1 MRGTAPA
8 IQLDARQHP
17 TRQSQDIE
25 APPPPPPCLKKLF
38 PRLGT
43 PAHLRYRYRYRNC
56 NAGQVHR
63 VLLRLCVSFQ
73 RDLISNLISR
83 YISPSAEAPC
93 WILRALRDLPSSIV
107 DLLSLTAP
115 TRSHRPQFQPHS
127 QTVAHHGFNPTVAA
141 LILPR
146 PDLTS
151 EPTNQPA
158 DAASRASPEDH
169 RSNGSPTHHEPKAP
183 TAAEATRESWAGPR
197 GQDKSPYHSTNYP
210 DVDGSLKRKRSDSP
224 PQQRNAPMTHERSP
238 DAPAHPSETRSPYRS
253 PPPDHRPREREDQ
266 REGDSWYSREGDRED
281 RSYYDHSTMSAQ
293 SEDQIGEL
301 QRANQMDSQGYDN
314 TSPDGDDKSMPYSPY
329 TPTGGSRDAILQSEK
344 KRKRNFSNRTKTG
357 CMTCR
362 RRKKKCDEQKPECSN
377 CIRGGFVCAGYPPQR
392 NAVWQKSDNKA
403 TAIPLESKDPSYVPP
418 GAYGRPIADQD
429 VDRQTGSTLSASMV
443 SNPLS
448 GSTLTPSTIPSV
460 NSAVS
465 PDQKQLSPSGH
476 PYPFNV
482 TSSPQQQREPHPPI
496 SEKRFDRVPPLH
508 DLSRTANDPDTPYPA
523 PTLPQ
528 INILHP
534 TRSNSPNPQPPATT
548 NVQVAAQLALSHAQ
562 FPANNR
568 IRSQK
573 EEMLSGKFY
582 YPFDKE
588 LVLERERCSAAC
600 WRFNNSTNPN
610 NGVSPNERARLFRE
624 ILQPRELLSP
634 SPGSS
639 PVTNIGRVG
648 ENVVVEAPF
657 VCDYGYNIVIGQNV
671 IVGRSCTIL
680 DAAEVNIGD
689 NCHIGPNVSIYAATL
704 HTDPKRRQGSK
715 GPQIGR
721 PVTIDQDCWIGGGVT
736 ILPGITIGKG
746 STVGAGSVVTKN
758 VPPFTI
764 VGGNPARVLR
774 GIGS

>member
-1 MRGTAPA
+1 MSAFTA
-8 IQLDARQHP
+8 LNGG
-17 TRQSQDIE
+17 S
-25 APPPPPPCLKKLF
+25 PPK
-38 PRLGT
+38 
-43 PAHLRYRYRYRNC
+43 
-56 NAGQVHR
+56 
-63 VLLRLCVSFQ
+63 
-73 RDLISNLISR
+73 
-83 YISPSAEAPC
+83 
-93 WILRALRDLPSSIV
+93 
-107 DLLSLTAP
+107 
-115 TRSHRPQFQPHS
+115 
-127 QTVAHHGFNPTVAA
+127 
-141 LILPR
+141 
-146 PDLTS
+146 TS

-158 DAASRASPEDH
+158 DAAARASPEDH

-418 GAYGRPIADQD
+418 GAYGMPQSQPPQSQPQPQPQAQPQSQPPTQPQHQSQPPHQPQPQHPQQAPYGTQPAVGQRREPLSYHRGQPLRIDTPQGRPIADQD

-460 NSAVS
+460 NSAIS

>member
-1 MRGTAPA
+1 MSAFTA
-8 IQLDARQHP
+8 LNGG
-17 TRQSQDIE
+17 S
-25 APPPPPPCLKKLF
+25 PPK
-38 PRLGT
+38 
-43 PAHLRYRYRYRNC
+43 
-56 NAGQVHR
+56 
-63 VLLRLCVSFQ
+63 
-73 RDLISNLISR
+73 
-83 YISPSAEAPC
+83 
-93 WILRALRDLPSSIV
+93 
-107 DLLSLTAP
+107 
-115 TRSHRPQFQPHS
+115 
-127 QTVAHHGFNPTVAA
+127 
-141 LILPR
+141 
-146 PDLTS
+146 TS

-238 DAPAHPSETRSPYRS
+238 DAPAQPSETRSPYRS

-418 GAYGRPIADQD
+418 GAYGMPQSQPPQSQPQPQPQAQPQSQPPPHPQHQSQPPHQPQPQHPQQAPYGTQPAVGQRREPLSYHRGQPLRIDTPQGRPIADQD

-460 NSAVS
+460 NSAIS

-523 PTLPQ
+523 PTL
-528 INILHP
+528 
-534 TRSNSPNPQPPATT
+534 
-548 NVQVAAQLALSHAQ
+548 
-562 FPANNR
+562 
-568 IRSQK
+568 
-573 EEMLSGKFY
+573 
-582 YPFDKE
+582 
-588 LVLERERCSAAC
+588 
-600 WRFNNSTNPN
+600 
-610 NGVSPNERARLFRE
+610 
-624 ILQPRELLSP
+624 
-634 SPGSS
+634 
-639 PVTNIGRVG
+639 
-648 ENVVVEAPF
+648 
-657 VCDYGYNIVIGQNV
+657 
-671 IVGRSCTIL
+671 
-680 DAAEVNIGD
+680 
-689 NCHIGPNVSIYAATL
+689 
-704 HTDPKRRQGSK
+704 
-715 GPQIGR
+715 
-721 PVTIDQDCWIGGGVT
+721 
-736 ILPGITIGKG
+736 
-746 STVGAGSVVTKN
+746 
-758 VPPFTI
+758 
-764 VGGNPARVLR
+764 
-774 GIGS
+774 

>member
-1 MRGTAPA
+1 MSAFTA
-8 IQLDARQHP
+8 LNGG
-17 TRQSQDIE
+17 S
-25 APPPPPPCLKKLF
+25 PPK
-38 PRLGT
+38 
-43 PAHLRYRYRYRNC
+43 
-56 NAGQVHR
+56 
-63 VLLRLCVSFQ
+63 
-73 RDLISNLISR
+73 
-83 YISPSAEAPC
+83 
-93 WILRALRDLPSSIV
+93 
-107 DLLSLTAP
+107 
-115 TRSHRPQFQPHS
+115 
-127 QTVAHHGFNPTVAA
+127 
-141 LILPR
+141 
-146 PDLTS
+146 TS

-158 DAASRASPEDH
+158 DAAARASPEDH

-418 GAYGRPIADQD
+418 GAYGMPQSQPPQSQPQPQPQAQPQSQPPPQPQHQSQPPHQPQPQHPQQAPYGTQPAVGQRREPLSYHRGQPLRIDTPQGRPIADQD

-460 NSAVS
+460 NSAIS

-476 PYPFNV
+476 PYPFNA

-496 SEKRFDRVPPLH
+496 SEKRFDRVPPLL

>member
-1 MRGTAPA
+1 MSAFTA
-8 IQLDARQHP
+8 LNGG
-17 TRQSQDIE
+17 S
-25 APPPPPPCLKKLF
+25 PPK
-38 PRLGT
+38 
-43 PAHLRYRYRYRNC
+43 
-56 NAGQVHR
+56 
-63 VLLRLCVSFQ
+63 
-73 RDLISNLISR
+73 
-83 YISPSAEAPC
+83 
-93 WILRALRDLPSSIV
+93 
-107 DLLSLTAP
+107 
-115 TRSHRPQFQPHS
+115 
-127 QTVAHHGFNPTVAA
+127 
-141 LILPR
+141 
-146 PDLTS
+146 TS

-158 DAASRASPEDH
+158 DAAARASPEDH

-418 GAYGRPIADQD
+418 GAYGMPQSQPPQSQPQSQPQAQPQSQPPPQPQHQSQPPHQPQPQHPQQAPYGTQPAVGQRREPLSYHRGQPLRIDTPQGRPIADQD

-460 NSAVS
+460 NSAIS

-496 SEKRFDRVPPLH
+496 SEKRFDRVPPLL

>member
-1 MRGTAPA
+1 MSAFTA
-8 IQLDARQHP
+8 LNGG
-17 TRQSQDIE
+17 S
-25 APPPPPPCLKKLF
+25 PPK
-38 PRLGT
+38 
-43 PAHLRYRYRYRNC
+43 
-56 NAGQVHR
+56 
-63 VLLRLCVSFQ
+63 
-73 RDLISNLISR
+73 
-83 YISPSAEAPC
+83 
-93 WILRALRDLPSSIV
+93 
-107 DLLSLTAP
+107 
-115 TRSHRPQFQPHS
+115 
-127 QTVAHHGFNPTVAA
+127 
-141 LILPR
+141 
-146 PDLTS
+146 TS

-158 DAASRASPEDH
+158 DAAARASPEDH
-169 RSNGSPTHHEPKAP
+169 RSNGSPTHPEPKAP

-266 REGDSWYSREGDRED
+266 REGDSWYSREADRED
-281 RSYYDHSTMSAQ
+281 RSYYDQSAMSAQ

-314 TSPDGDDKSMPYSPY
+314 ISPDGDDKSMPYSPY

-418 GAYGRPIADQD
+418 GAYGMPQSQPPQSQPQPQPQPQPQSQPPPQPQHQSQPPHQPQPQHPQQAPYGTQPAVGQRREPLSYHRGQPLRIDTPQGRPIADQD
-429 VDRQTGSTLSASMV
+429 VDRQTGSTLSASMM

-460 NSAVS
+460 NSAIS

-568 IRSQK
+568 VRSQK

>member
-1 MRGTAPA
+1 MSAFTA
-8 IQLDARQHP
+8 LNGG
-17 TRQSQDIE
+17 S
-25 APPPPPPCLKKLF
+25 PPK
-38 PRLGT
+38 
-43 PAHLRYRYRYRNC
+43 
-56 NAGQVHR
+56 
-63 VLLRLCVSFQ
+63 
-73 RDLISNLISR
+73 
-83 YISPSAEAPC
+83 
-93 WILRALRDLPSSIV
+93 
-107 DLLSLTAP
+107 
-115 TRSHRPQFQPHS
+115 
-127 QTVAHHGFNPTVAA
+127 
-141 LILPR
+141 
-146 PDLTS
+146 TS

-158 DAASRASPEDH
+158 DVASRASPEDH

-238 DAPAHPSETRSPYRS
+238 DAPAHPSEARSPYRS

-281 RSYYDHSTMSAQ
+281 RNYYDHSTMSAQ

-418 GAYGRPIADQD
+418 GAYGMPQSQPPQSQPQPQPQAQPQSQPPPQPQHQSQPPHQPQPQHPQQAPYGTQPAVGQRREPLSYHRGQPLRIDTPQGRPIADQD

-460 NSAVS
+460 NSAIS

-508 DLSRTANDPDTPYPA
+508 DLSRTANDPDTPYLA

>member
-1 MRGTAPA
+1 MSAFTA
-8 IQLDARQHP
+8 LNGG
-17 TRQSQDIE
+17 S
-25 APPPPPPCLKKLF
+25 PPK
-38 PRLGT
+38 
-43 PAHLRYRYRYRNC
+43 
-56 NAGQVHR
+56 
-63 VLLRLCVSFQ
+63 
-73 RDLISNLISR
+73 
-83 YISPSAEAPC
+83 
-93 WILRALRDLPSSIV
+93 
-107 DLLSLTAP
+107 
-115 TRSHRPQFQPHS
+115 
-127 QTVAHHGFNPTVAA
+127 
-141 LILPR
+141 
-146 PDLTS
+146 TS

-158 DAASRASPEDH
+158 DAAARASPEDH

-418 GAYGRPIADQD
+418 GAYGMPQSQPPQSQPQPQPQAQPQSQPPPQPQHQSQPPHQPQPQHPQQAPYGTQPAVGQRREPLSYHRGQPLRIDTPQGRPIADQD

-460 NSAVS
+460 NSAIS

-496 SEKRFDRVPPLH
+496 SEKRFDRVPPLL

>member
-1 MRGTAPA
+1 MSAFTA
-8 IQLDARQHP
+8 LNGG
-17 TRQSQDIE
+17 S
-25 APPPPPPCLKKLF
+25 PPK
-38 PRLGT
+38 
-43 PAHLRYRYRYRNC
+43 
-56 NAGQVHR
+56 
-63 VLLRLCVSFQ
+63 
-73 RDLISNLISR
+73 
-83 YISPSAEAPC
+83 
-93 WILRALRDLPSSIV
+93 
-107 DLLSLTAP
+107 
-115 TRSHRPQFQPHS
+115 
-127 QTVAHHGFNPTVAA
+127 
-141 LILPR
+141 
-146 PDLTS
+146 TS

-158 DAASRASPEDH
+158 NAAARASPEDH
-169 RSNGSPTHHEPKAP
+169 RSNGSPTHPEPKAP

-238 DAPAHPSETRSPYRS
+238 DAPAHPSENRSPYRS

-281 RSYYDHSTMSAQ
+281 RSYYDQSTMSAQ

-418 GAYGRPIADQD
+418 GAYGMPQSQPPQSQPQPQPQAQPQSQPPPQPQHQSQPPHQPQPQHPQQAPYGTQPAVGQRREPLSYHRGQPLRIDTPQGRPIADQD

-460 NSAVS
+460 NSAIS

>member
-1 MRGTAPA
+1 MSAFTA
-8 IQLDARQHP
+8 LNGG
-17 TRQSQDIE
+17 S
-25 APPPPPPCLKKLF
+25 PPK
-38 PRLGT
+38 
-43 PAHLRYRYRYRNC
+43 
-56 NAGQVHR
+56 
-63 VLLRLCVSFQ
+63 
-73 RDLISNLISR
+73 
-83 YISPSAEAPC
+83 
-93 WILRALRDLPSSIV
+93 
-107 DLLSLTAP
+107 
-115 TRSHRPQFQPHS
+115 
-127 QTVAHHGFNPTVAA
+127 
-141 LILPR
+141 
-146 PDLTS
+146 TS

-158 DAASRASPEDH
+158 DAAARASPEDH
-169 RSNGSPTHHEPKAP
+169 RSNGSPTPPEPKAP

-266 REGDSWYSREGDRED
+266 REGDSWYSREADRED
-281 RSYYDHSTMSAQ
+281 RSYYDQSAMSAQ

-314 TSPDGDDKSMPYSPY
+314 ISPDGDDKSMPYSPY

-418 GAYGRPIADQD
+418 GAYGMPQSQPPQSQPQPQPQAQPQPQPPPQPQHQSQPPHQPQPQHPQQAPYGTQPAVGQRREPLSYHRGQPLRIDTPQGRPIADQD
-429 VDRQTGSTLSASMV
+429 VDRQTGSTLSASMM

-460 NSAVS
+460 NSAIS

-568 IRSQK
+568 VRSQK

>member
-1 MRGTAPA
+1 MSAFTA
-8 IQLDARQHP
+8 LNGG
-17 TRQSQDIE
+17 S
-25 APPPPPPCLKKLF
+25 PPK
-38 PRLGT
+38 
-43 PAHLRYRYRYRNC
+43 
-56 NAGQVHR
+56 
-63 VLLRLCVSFQ
+63 
-73 RDLISNLISR
+73 
-83 YISPSAEAPC
+83 
-93 WILRALRDLPSSIV
+93 
-107 DLLSLTAP
+107 
-115 TRSHRPQFQPHS
+115 
-127 QTVAHHGFNPTVAA
+127 
-141 LILPR
+141 
-146 PDLTS
+146 TS
-151 EPTNQPA
+151 EPTNQSA
-158 DAASRASPEDH
+158 DDAAARASPEDH
-169 RSNGSPTHHEPKAP
+169 RSNGSP

-224 PQQRNAPMTHERSP
+224 PQQRNAHMTHERSP
-238 DAPAHPSETRSPYRS
+238 DAPVQSSETRSPYRS
-253 PPPDHRPREREDQ
+253 PPPDHRSQEREDQ
-266 REGDSWYSREGDRED
+266 REGDSWYSREGDREE
-281 RSYYDHSTMSAQ
+281 RSYYDQSTMSAQ
-293 SEDQIGEL
+293 SEDQIGETL
-301 QRANQMDSQGYDN
+301 KRANQMDGQGYDN

-329 TPTGGSRDAILQSEK
+329 TPTGSSRDAILQSEK

-357 CMTCR
+357 CLTCR

-418 GAYGRPIADQD
+418 GAYGMPQSQPPQPQPQPQPQAQPQSQPPPQPQHQPQPPHQPQPQHPQQAPYGTQPAVGQRREPLSYHRGQPLRIDTPQGRPIADQD

-460 NSAVS
+460 NSAIS
-465 PDQKQLSPSGH
+465 PDQKQLSPSSH

-482 TSSPQQQREPHPPI
+482 TSIPQHQQREPHPPI

-573 EEMLSGKFY
+573 EEMVSGKFY

-639 PVTNIGRVG
+639 PVTNVGRVG

>member
-1 MRGTAPA
+1 MSAFTA
-8 IQLDARQHP
+8 LNGG
-17 TRQSQDIE
+17 S
-25 APPPPPPCLKKLF
+25 PPK
-38 PRLGT
+38 
-43 PAHLRYRYRYRNC
+43 
-56 NAGQVHR
+56 
-63 VLLRLCVSFQ
+63 
-73 RDLISNLISR
+73 
-83 YISPSAEAPC
+83 
-93 WILRALRDLPSSIV
+93 
-107 DLLSLTAP
+107 
-115 TRSHRPQFQPHS
+115 
-127 QTVAHHGFNPTVAA
+127 
-141 LILPR
+141 
-146 PDLTS
+146 TS

-158 DAASRASPEDH
+158 DAAARASPEDH

-301 QRANQMDSQGYDN
+301 QRANQMDSQDYDN

-418 GAYGRPIADQD
+418 GAYGMPQSQPPQSQPQPQPQAQPQSQPPPQPQHQSQPPHQPQPQHPQQAPYGTQPAVGQRREPLSYHRGQPLRIDTPQGRPIADQD

-460 NSAVS
+460 NSAIS

-689 NCHIGPNVSIYAATL
+689 NCHVGPNVSIYAATL

>member
-1 MRGTAPA
+1 MSAFTA
-8 IQLDARQHP
+8 LNGG
-17 TRQSQDIE
+17 S
-25 APPPPPPCLKKLF
+25 PPK
-38 PRLGT
+38 
-43 PAHLRYRYRYRNC
+43 
-56 NAGQVHR
+56 
-63 VLLRLCVSFQ
+63 
-73 RDLISNLISR
+73 
-83 YISPSAEAPC
+83 
-93 WILRALRDLPSSIV
+93 
-107 DLLSLTAP
+107 
-115 TRSHRPQFQPHS
+115 
-127 QTVAHHGFNPTVAA
+127 
-141 LILPR
+141 
-146 PDLTS
+146 TS

-418 GAYGRPIADQD
+418 GAYGMPQSQPPQSQPQPQPQAQPQSQPPPQPQHQSQPPHQPQPQHPQQAPYGTQPAVGQRREPLSYHRGQPLRIDTPQGRPIADQD

-460 NSAVS
+460 NSAIS